1 MEPLPLESL
10 LPAVL
15 FVGLRM
21 SGLMLFAPVLS
32 SQSVPVPVKVA
43 LTVALTALLYP
54 VYRPPQA
61 ESGILSGAGIVV
73 GEFVIG
79 MLLGLAL
86 QLAVEAALV
95 AGQMMGIQAGYSLV
109 TLLDP
114 QTQADTAVMGTFNQL
129 IVLLIFLEFD
139 VHHWLLRGLTA
150 SFVYLPPGSI
160 LAGAKAGFG
169 LMQAAGGIWLAGLQ
183 MAAPVLVATMLV
195 DVTLGFLAKASP
207 QLPVLFLGLPL
218 KNLLSLTALTGSLM
232 LWPRV
237 FEQRFSNGIALGER
251 LLHLAR

>member
-1 MEPLPLESL
+1 MQPLPLESL
-10 LPAVL
+10 LLAVL
-15 FVGLRM
+15 FVGLRI

-32 SQSVPVPVKVA
+32 SQSVPAPLKIA

-54 VYRPPQA
+54 VYRPLSL
-61 ESGILSGAGIVV
+61 ESGILGWAGILG
-73 GEFVIG
+73 GELVIG

-86 QLAVEAALV
+86 QLAVDAALV
-95 AGQMMGIQAGYSLV
+95 AGQMTGIQAGYSLV

-129 IVLLIFLEFD
+129 IVLLIFLQFD
-139 VHHWLLRGLTA
+139 VHHWLLRGLAA

-160 LAGAKAGFG
+160 LAGARSGFG
-169 LMQAAGGIWLAGLQ
+169 LVQAAGGIWLAGLQ
-183 MAAPVLVATMLV
+183 MAAPVIIATMLV
-195 DVTLGFLAKASP
+195 DVALGFLAKASP

-218 KNLLSLTALTGSLM
+218 KNMLALSALTGSL
-232 LWPRV
+232 LVWPRL
-237 FEQRFSNGIALGER
+237 FEQRFSSGIALGER